1 MRLKKFY
8 SAREVASLTGLS
20 ARQLQWWDAHR
31 LFQAAVAPRRTEAG
45 GFTER
50 RYTPLDLLELMVL
63 ADLRRHGMSVSKLR
77 RLLDTL
83 RQHFGVRLYE
93 VIGHDGPVT
102 LLTNGRDVYARTA
115 GGEFYNLLENPRQPL
130 LEIGGEGSLR
140 ELTARARRKK
150 SRKKAVAP
158 AG

>member
-31 LFQAAVAPRRTEAG
+31 LFKAAVAPRRTKAG
-45 GFTER
+45 GFRGPRATPPGLPASSPR
-50 RYTPLDLLELMVL
+50 RPPDP
-63 ADLRRHGMSVSKLR
+63 
-77 RLLDTL
+77 L